1 MGLDINFG
9 AGIKYVSSII
19 LNNPGVIKNLI
30 SPIIGGLHDGEQ
42 EWYPGQNHQVHH
54 GHGLILPPQDS
65 PCCTSD
71 AVQGGLYPGW
81 QYLNLIIVQ
90 RVIVP
95 QAPRVGATM
104 TYPAGPVIRGSRGDS
119 S

>member
-54 GHGLILPPQDS
+54 GHGLILPPVRENNS
-65 PCCTSD
+65 FSGIT
-71 AVQGGLYPGW
+71 LEF
-81 QYLNLIIVQ
+81 II
-90 RVIVP
+90 RF
-95 QAPRVGATM
+95 
-104 TYPAGPVIRGSRGDS
+104 Y
-119 S
+119 